1 MKARAIPR
9 PLRGWHETGC
19 VVCGRPLVYS
29 GRTQERE
36 CCVCHRVLPSDAVC
50 EAGHFVCDD
59 CHSGG
64 GAALLAFLQDSRERD
79 PVKLFLNACAL
90 PGVHMHGP
98 EHHGIVPCVLL
109 TACANCGLELDLPAA
124 LAEAWARG
132 KRLPG
137 GSCGALGVCGAAAGA
152 GIFASIACGA
162 SPLAAEPWAAAQRLV
177 SDCLA
182 RIAAVGGPRCCKR
195 TGRLSIEAAADFARR
210 ELGVDMPASRPS
222 STPTRPS
229 GPTASSAF
237 TASGPKSPRSASKR
251 RTTSAAPIT
260 ATTPATSGASPR
272 TTISASTPAG
282 SE

>member
-109 TACANCGLELDLPAA
+109 TACANCGPGRGLGARQAPARR
-124 LAEAWARG
+124 LLRG
-132 KRLPG
+132 AGRLRR
-137 GSCGALGVCGAAAGA
+137 GALLGLC
-152 GIFASIACGA
+152 
-162 SPLAAEPWAAAQRLV
+162 R
-177 SDCLA
+177 
-182 RIAAVGGPRCCKR
+182 
-195 TGRLSIEAAADFARR
+195 RR
-210 ELGVDMPASRPS
+210 ELRLHHLRKKLRPRPHEGAPGALS
-222 STPTRPS
+222 AETARRFVPRGFSLALCVPLWDRSYTRRHGEWLGKGKCRPS
-229 GPTASSAF
+229 GGIF
-237 TASGPKSPRSASKR
+237 D
-251 RTTSAAPIT
+251 
-260 ATTPATSGASPR
+260 
-272 TTISASTPAG
+272 
-282 SE
+282 

>member
-36 CCVCHRVLPSDAVC
+36 CFVCHRVLPSDAVC

-109 TACANCGLELDLPAA
+109 TG
-124 LAEAWARG
+124 
-132 KRLPG
+132 
-137 GSCGALGVCGAAAGA
+137 GAL
-152 GIFASIACGA
+152 
-162 SPLAAEPWAAAQRLV
+162 L
-177 SDCLA
+177 
-182 RIAAVGGPRCCKR
+182 
-195 TGRLSIEAAADFARR
+195 
-210 ELGVDMPASRPS
+210 
-222 STPTRPS
+222 
-229 GPTASSAF
+229 
-237 TASGPKSPRSASKR
+237 
-251 RTTSAAPIT
+251 
-260 ATTPATSGASPR
+260 
-272 TTISASTPAG
+272 
-282 SE
+282 

>member
-90 PGVHMHGP
+90 PG
-98 EHHGIVPCVLL
+98 
-109 TACANCGLELDLPAA
+109 
-124 LAEAWARG
+124 
-132 KRLPG
+132 

-210 ELGVDMPASRPS
+210 ELGVDMPASRPRCEY
-222 STPTRPS
+222 PAKNRECIGRRCP
-229 GPTASSAF
+229 F
-237 TASGPKSPRSASKR
+237 FSPN
-251 RTTSAAPIT
+251 
-260 ATTPATSGASPR
+260 GD
-272 TTISASTPAG
+272 
-282 SE
+282 

>member
-9 PLRGWHETGC
+9 PLRGVHETGC

-59 CHSGG
+59 CHSVG

-152 GIFASIACGA
+152 VMGFLRFNSYPASVFMGDTGSFTIGGALVAVCMLTRLSLILPIIALAMLA
-162 SPLAAEPWAAAQRLV
+162 SSV
-177 SDCLA
+177 SD
-182 RIAAVGGPRCCKR
+182 IIQVGYFKYTKKKTGTGKR
-195 TGRLSIEAAADFARR
+195 VFRMAPLHHHF
-210 ELGVDMPASRPS
+210 ELGGMPE
-222 STPTRPS
+222 TRIV
-229 GPTASSAF
+229 AMYM
-237 TASGPKSPRSASKR
+237 
-251 RTTSAAPIT
+251 IV
-260 ATTPATSGASPR
+260 
-272 TTISASTPAG
+272 TTILCLLTLTMFA
-282 SE
+282 

>member
-1 MKARAIPR
+1 MRGHPRERGEGMKARAIPR

-109 TACANCGLELDLPAA
+109 TACANCGPGRGLGARQAPARRLLRGAGRLRCGGGRGDLCQHCLRGVPA
-124 LAEAWARG
+124 
-132 KRLPG
+132 G
-137 GSCGALGVCGAAAGA
+137 GGALGCGPAPGLRLSGAHSRRRRAALLQAYGPPLHRGRSRLCTEGA
-152 GIFASIACGA
+152 GRGHA
-162 SPLAAEPWAAAQRLV
+162 RLQ
-177 SDCLA
+177 
-182 RIAAVGGPRCCKR
+182 
-195 TGRLSIEAAADFARR
+195 
-210 ELGVDMPASRPS
+210 
-222 STPTRPS
+222 
-229 GPTASSAF
+229 TAL
-237 TASGPKSPRSASKR
+237 
-251 RTTSAAPIT
+251 
-260 ATTPATSGASPR
+260 
-272 TTISASTPAG
+272 
-282 SE
+282 